1 MYSASIVD
9 SATISHW
16 RSKSK
21 NWPERDRRKTNK
33 QGPLRIMQSTS
44 LAILAGSLMG
54 FAAFHAWHMLCKLW
68 SVIPAFL
75 VRHPLAALWADE
87 QRRIFNCCAWKSWI
101 KYSTGA
107 PLQLK
112 YNQLSAAA
120 PFNGLNYGEKVT
132 FVRTQ
137 LLLITYLSVRSR
149 ALAAILGEL
158 CAFREW
164 SDMPQMPLGFG
175 VFNQRCRVLQEHHCS
190 IAFKVRFA
198 LPKSSCLFCSVCA
211 SSFFLFFCS
220 LCSLNTITSQWGKRL
235 VTYSIAFTEKG
246 SRCCS

>member
-107 PLQLK
+107 PLLGPSCCWSHIC
-112 YNQLSAAA
+112 LCVLEHWP
-120 PFNGLNYGEKVT
+120 PFWENCALFVNEVT
-132 FVRTQ
+132 
-137 LLLITYLSVRSR
+137 
-149 ALAAILGEL
+149 
-158 CAFREW
+158 C
-164 SDMPQMPLGFG
+164 
-175 VFNQRCRVLQEHHCS
+175 
-190 IAFKVRFA
+190 
-198 LPKSSCLFCSVCA
+198 PKCH
-211 SSFFLFFCS
+211 
-220 LCSLNTITSQWGKRL
+220 
-235 VTYSIAFTEKG
+235 
-246 SRCCS
+246 